1 MAACI
6 ALCARDP
13 RAPRRRSR
21 ATQPADIDSARR
33 RTASADASV
42 MNEVP
47 VAVASMIAAL
57 AFGPLLLAAAPPVA
71 PVDVLVSGGTVVTM
85 DEHLR
90 VLEGGAVAVR
100 AGAIDAVLGAGDPWP
115 AAREVIDAR
124 GQLVI
129 PGLVNAHGHAPMVL
143 FRGLADDRPL
153 MEWLQDVIFPAEARV
168 VDREF
173 CYWGTLLAC
182 LEMARSGTTTFADMY
197 YFEDEI
203 ARATERAG
211 LRGVLGQTVIGFP
224 APDYATPEAALR
236 AAEAFIVRY
245 KDHPRVVPSVA
256 PHALYTTSLDVVR
269 RARELSRR
277 HGVPFQLH
285 ARESQSE
292 DEIVSAKLGRTAVAA
307 LEQAGLLGP
316 GVLLHHLVTAS
327 DDDLRLLARR
337 GVGVSHNPESNM
349 KVAAG
354 VARVPEMLG
363 AGLAVGLGTDGAASN
378 NNLDLFEEMD
388 TAAKLHKLM
397 RRDPTV
403 MPAREVFRMA
413 TLGGARALGL
423 DRHIGSLEA
432 GKQADLVLVDVSA
445 PEALPLY
452 DVYSHL
458 VYAIKGGAVRTVLV
472 GGRVVV
478 RDRRVVTLDEAEVL
492 AHVQEQKQRILKA
505 LERR

>member
-1 MAACI
+1 MRGLAG
-6 ALCARDP
+6 L
-13 RAPRRRSR
+13 
-21 ATQPADIDSARR
+21 
-33 RTASADASV
+33 
-42 MNEVP
+42 
-47 VAVASMIAAL
+47 AL
-57 AFGPLLLAAAPPVA
+57 APLVLAASPPAA
-71 PVDVLVSGGTVVTM
+71 PVDLLVSGGTVVTM
-85 DEHLR
+85 DQQLR

-100 AGAIDAVLGAGDPWP
+100 AGTIDAVLGAHDPWP
-115 AAREVIDAR
+115 RAREVIDAR

-143 FRGLADDRPL
+143 FRGLADDLPL
-153 MEWLQDVIFPAEARV
+153 MEWLQTVIFPAEARV

-197 YFEDEI
+197 YFEEEI

-224 APDYATPEAALR
+224 APDYATPDEALR
-236 AAEAFIVRY
+236 AAEAFILRY

-256 PHALYTTSLDVVR
+256 PHALYTTPLEVVR

-277 HGVPFQLH
+277 HGVPFQMH
-285 ARESQSE
+285 ARESAGE
-292 DEIVSAKLGRTAVAA
+292 DQIVAAKLGRTAVAA
-307 LEQAGLLGP
+307 LDEAGLLGP
-316 GVLLHHLVTAS
+316 GVLLHHLVTAG
-327 DDDLRLLARR
+327 DDDIRLLARR
-337 GVGVSHNPESNM
+337 GASASHNPESNM

-354 VARVPEMLG
+354 VARAPEMLA

-397 RRDPTV
+397 RGDPTV

-423 DRHIGSLEA
+423 ERRIGSLEA

-445 PEALPLY
+445 PERQPLY

-458 VYAIKGGAVRTVLV
+458 VYALEGSAVRTVLV

-478 RDRRVVTLDEAEVL
+478 RERRVVTLDEGEIL
-492 AHVQEQKQRILKA
+492 AHVRSQQARILKA
-505 LERR
+505 LPVR